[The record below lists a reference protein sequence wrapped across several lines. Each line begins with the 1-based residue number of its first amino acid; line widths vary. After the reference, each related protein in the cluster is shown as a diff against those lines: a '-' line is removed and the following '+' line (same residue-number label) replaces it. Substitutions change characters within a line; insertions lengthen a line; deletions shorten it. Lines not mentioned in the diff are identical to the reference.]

1 MNVLEVSDE
10 ITLGQARIPF
20 FGQGNIWVED
30 SIENRASV
38 GLVQTIIRQALEGTC
53 PGQAELIV
61 FDDALSGLSAP
72 FEALNS
78 AGEKLLQTLYEHREL
93 KAVLKYLRDHVHG
106 VNNVMQGLAPNL
118 VDFRSMVDFPVESYK
133 LVVISTDV
141 SILDEDTQNQLSIL
155 LKAGPRAG
163 VSFAIHSMT
172 LGVNPFLVGMCQ
184 RLAMRSGQVLHDS
197 TPVMRTWWPPEPREL
212 IRTASDVATRLA
224 RSKADP
230 VEFAAI
236 QGLGEGWNL
245 SSADGV
251 SFALGRYGLETI
263 EVVLGDELNQRHNA
277 LITGAVG
284 QGKSNLISVI
294 IHSLCQRY
302 SPLELELY
310 LLDFKEGVT
319 LQPFADAGSGEYLP
333 HARVLG
339 LEADR
344 EFGLSVFRHLYA
356 TYQTRM
362 RHFKA
367 RGVQNLREFRMRF
380 PQEDMARLVV
390 VIDEFQMMFAERDR
404 VSDEFADLL
413 IKGVRLFR
421 ACGIHI
427 ILASQTIGG
436 NMSLM
441 GTAGEGLFGQVPI
454 RIALKNSL
462 TESHATLGLDNDAA
476 AHLRARQA
484 IVNLDYGNT
493 SGNRKTNIAFA
504 DETVLGGLRRQWWQ
518 RRPSGSHPPYVFEG
532 DRRQSLLSDA
542 DRLAALAA
550 EGAEA
555 PVALL
560 GSRVEVDGH
569 ALEVPMSRDVG
580 RNIAVLGSGDAC
592 GVLGS
597 AALSLALQGPN
608 ADFRILDGAGLGE
621 ADFQGL
627 VHSLRRSGCTVSYVP
642 KMDIVGELA
651 RVQAL
656 LSVTELPTAYPV
668 YLLGFSLDRCRSMPP
683 EFQDLLRD
691 GPGHGIHVI
700 GSWGKYEM
708 FRDQIGYG
716 GEAYFDT
723 KVALRLDNQSA
734 RQFFNDPLLEWSPR
748 DNRAVV
754 ADSVFLDRPTSI
766 IPYTGAG
773 VIGNLNSI
781 TGSEVQDAIEG
792 YAGAGERSAAAD

>member
-1 MNVLEVSDE
+1 MSVLDVAEE
-10 ITLGQARIPF
+10 ITLGQSRIPF

-30 SIENRASV
+30 SIEDAASV
-38 GLVQTIIRQALEGTC
+38 GLVQTIMRQALEGTS
-53 PGQAELIV
+53 PGQVELIV

-72 FEALNS
+72 VEALNS
-78 AGEKLLQTLYEHREL
+78 AGEKLLQTLYEHQEL
-93 KAVLKYLRDHVHG
+93 KGVLKFLRDHVHG

-141 SILDEDTQNQLSIL
+141 SILDEDAQNQLSVL

-163 VSFAIHSMT
+163 VSFVIHSMT
-172 LGVNPFLVGMCQ
+172 LGVNPFLVAMCEK
-184 RLAMRSGQVLHDS
+184 LAVRSGQIVHEA

-212 IRTASDVATRLA
+212 IRTATAVATGLA
-224 RSKADP
+224 GMKADP
-230 VEFAAI
+230 VEFAGV
-236 QGLGEGWNL
+236 QRLGESWDR

-251 SFALGRYGLETI
+251 SFALGRYGLETV

-302 SPLELELY
+302 SPRELELY

-319 LQPFADAGSGEYLP
+319 LQPFTDANGDGYLP

-344 EFGLSVFRHLYA
+344 EFGLSVFRHLYDL
-356 TYQTRM
+356 YQQRM
-362 RHFKA
+362 RLFKV
-367 RGVQNLREFRMRF
+367 RGVQNLREFRTRF
-380 PQEDMARLVV
+380 PQEDMPRIVV
-390 VIDEFQMMFAERDR
+390 IIDEFQMMFAERDR
-404 VSDEFADLL
+404 VSDEIADLL

-421 ACGIHI
+421 ACGIHLV
-427 ILASQTIGG
+427 LASQTIGG

-441 GTAGEGLFGQVPI
+441 GTAGDGLFGQVPI

-462 TESHATLGLDNDAA
+462 TESHATLGLNNDAA

-484 IVNLDYGNT
+484 IVNLDYGNP

-504 DETVLGGLRRQWWQ
+504 DEAVLSGLRRRWWQ
-518 RRPSGSHPPYVFEG
+518 SRPRGVQPPYVFEG
-532 DRRQSLLSDA
+532 DRRRSLASDA
-542 DRLAALAA
+542 DRLAALVASGS
-550 EGAEA
+550 EV

-560 GSRVEVDGH
+560 GSRIEVDGH
-569 ALEVPMSRDVG
+569 ALEIPLGREIG
-580 RNIAVLGSGDAC
+580 RNIAVLGSGAS
-592 GVLGS
+592 GGLVGS
-597 AALSLALQGPN
+597 AARSLAAQVPT
-608 ADFRILDGAGLGE
+608 ADFRVLDGADRGE
-621 ADFQGL
+621 AGYRGL
-627 VHSLRRSGCTVSYVP
+627 VESLQRSGCAVAYVARA
-642 KMDIVGELA
+642 DIAGEVA
-651 RVQAL
+651 RLHAQ
-656 LSVTELPTAYPV
+656 LSVPQQVSGHPV

-691 GPGHGIHVI
+691 GPGNGVHVI

-716 GEAYFDT
+716 GEAYVDT
-723 KVALRLDNQSA
+723 KVALRLDGQSA
-734 RQFFNDPLLEWSPR
+734 KQFFGDPLLEWSPR

-754 ADSVFLDRPTSI
+754 ADSVFLDRPLSI
-766 IPYTGAG
+766 VPYVDNGVAG
-773 VIGNLNSI
+773 NPDPAGGN
-781 TGSEVQDAIEG
+781 GG
-792 YAGAGERSAAAD
+792 